1 MTKSNDEQFADCP
14 PELLAAHDR
23 SSNHRAEVLAS
34 VKCGCFYCC
43 ANFRPDEIL
52 EWADEDNGREGQTAI
67 CPRCGIDAVIG
78 DKSAVDVSHDFL
90 ARMNEYWFDFRRRSI
105 PRPIGFMNP

>member
-1 MTKSNDEQFADCP
+1 MTKSNDEQLADWP

-43 ANFRPDEIL
+43 NNFRPDEIL
-52 EWADEDNGREGQTAI
+52 EWADEDDRSRGSD
-67 CPRCGIDAVIG
+67 CYL
-78 DKSAVDVSHDFL
+78 SALRD
-90 ARMNEYWFDFRRRSI
+90 
-105 PRPIGFMNP
+105 